1 MYHDRKISPASAIG
15 GISLLI
21 FSSCIPPILL
31 TDKNP
36 KETSF
41 TKADVAAAQQLT
53 GLTFSDAE
61 IDSIYNYLIRNRTG
75 FDTMRTFALDYS
87 DLPAILFDP
96 HPKGFMIPDN
106 EGNQAWFVSA
116 GVSLP
121 ANHNDLAFY
130 SIMELASL
138 IKSQKITSE
147 QLTLFFI
154 NRLRDHDPILKA
166 VITVTEARAL
176 EQARRADEE
185 IASGRY
191 RGPLHGIPYG
201 VKDIIA
207 VEGYK
212 TTWGSEPYKD
222 QILNETA
229 TVVKRLDEAGA
240 ILIAKLT
247 SGALARGDV
256 WFGGKTVSPW
266 DTTQGSSGSSAGPA
280 AATAAGLV
288 PFAIGTE
295 TWGSIVSP
303 SSRCGVTGLRPTYG
317 RVSRA
322 GVMALSW
329 SMDKVGPICRSA
341 ADCALVFDVI
351 QGDDEND
358 QTAKDAPFFVD
369 WERPIETL
377 RLGFLEEV
385 FNKDTT
391 EAGENGR
398 AALEQFRDMGADL
411 IPVKLPEAFPFRTFD
426 IILRSEAGAFFDDL
440 VLSGEVDRMVQQNKR
455 SRANSL
461 RQSRFIPAVEY
472 LQANRHRRNLIEEM
486 HSLIKDFDVII
497 APQRGGNQTLITN
510 LTGHPAMA
518 VPAGFDEKDRPTSI
532 ILIGNLYDE
541 ASILEVANL
550 FQQQTPFDN
559 ARPPLF
565 SGSQQPAN

>member
-1 MYHDRKISPASAIG
+1 MCHERKISPASAIG

-21 FSSCIPPILL
+21 FSSCVPPALL
-31 TDKNP
+31 TDNNS
-36 KETSF
+36 KEAPF
-41 TKADVAAAQQLT
+41 TKADVAAAQQLA

-61 IDSIYNYLIRNRTG
+61 IDTIYNYLIRNRTG

-96 HPKGFMIPDN
+96 HPKGFKIPDHARS
-106 EGNQAWFVSA
+106 QTWSVSA
-116 GVSLP
+116 GVALP
-121 ANHNDLAFY
+121 ANQNDLAFY

-176 EQARRADEE
+176 EQARRVDEE
-185 IASGRY
+185 ITLGRY
-191 RGPLHGIPYG
+191 RGPLHGVPYG

-240 ILIAKLT
+240 VLIAKLT

-266 DTTQGSSGSSAGPA
+266 DTTQGSSGSSAGSA

-322 GVMALSW
+322 GIMALSW

-341 ADCALVFDVI
+341 ADCAVVFDVI
-351 QGDDEND
+351 QGNDEND

-377 RLGFLEEV
+377 RLGFLEDV

-398 AALEQFRDMGADL
+398 AALKQFRNMGADL

-426 IILRSEAGAFFDDL
+426 IILRAEAGAFFDEL